1 MAKLA
6 KITQAEAFIDTN
18 EIDKALKIYKEVCLA
33 PSLGVDEK
41 YETFLS
47 LYVNVES
54 EALEILTRWRDMLG
68 FVKGEELDTLIS
80 LLTKLTSV
88 PGIQSHERVYTAVS
102 LYNHCHLDI
111 CYRCFV
117 DMTSDE
123 SIKIDHRVEACKY
136 LLCSENPEYRT
147 IAQECLTTIIETLN
161 YPSEYRYRIIASFIS
176 RTGLAT
182 LMNAK
187 KLRVPYDEE
196 FVYGLQHVFFNN
208 LKNGVRERILSG
220 QHMIDMV
227 CVPEDEKIQIF
238 TELLEIASSKTFDE
252 NTRADAADVVL
263 RLGSGD
269 LRIKAHDIINEL
281 GYTAVDTS
289 KTLLSKIRTVYNN
302 SQNMHDEKIS
312 ESVIKFIETMVKTS
326 TEKLPLYNDV
336 HSEISNLIRSAGLS
350 PSDKISTYKA
360 LNRISVDTAK
370 FSSYKVTI
378 AEVLIHVWL
387 KITRTKD
394 DTKRALFE
402 KRLIDELID
411 MGMEGGSCSTGHAGR
426 IVNVLY
432 DEAEI
437 RISFESQIL
446 ANIAGRMNA
455 RIRDVPDQNLKVS
468 LTMGMM
474 ENAEKEDQV
483 IYFKFI
489 ETNLSELRRE
499 LEKEFVGEGYLKQK
513 DFDIFF
519 SNSSKVFLKKAGAP

>member
-1 MAKLA
+1 
-6 KITQAEAFIDTN
+6 
-18 EIDKALKIYKEVCLA
+18 
-33 PSLGVDEK
+33 
-41 YETFLS
+41 
-47 LYVNVES
+47 
-54 EALEILTRWRDMLG
+54 
-68 FVKGEELDTLIS
+68 
-80 LLTKLTSV
+80 
-88 PGIQSHERVYTAVS
+88 
-102 LYNHCHLDI
+102 
-111 CYRCFV
+111 
-117 DMTSDE
+117 
-123 SIKIDHRVEACKY
+123 
-136 LLCSENPEYRT
+136 
-147 IAQECLTTIIETLN
+147 
-161 YPSEYRYRIIASFIS
+161 
-176 RTGLAT
+176 
-182 LMNAK
+182 
-187 KLRVPYDEE
+187 
-196 FVYGLQHVFFNN
+196 
-208 LKNGVRERILSG
+208 
-220 QHMIDMV
+220 
-227 CVPEDEKIQIF
+227 
-238 TELLEIASSKTFDE
+238 
-252 NTRADAADVVL
+252 
-263 RLGSGD
+263 
-269 LRIKAHDIINEL
+269 
-281 GYTAVDTS
+281 
-289 KTLLSKIRTVYNN
+289 
-302 SQNMHDEKIS
+302 MHDEKIS